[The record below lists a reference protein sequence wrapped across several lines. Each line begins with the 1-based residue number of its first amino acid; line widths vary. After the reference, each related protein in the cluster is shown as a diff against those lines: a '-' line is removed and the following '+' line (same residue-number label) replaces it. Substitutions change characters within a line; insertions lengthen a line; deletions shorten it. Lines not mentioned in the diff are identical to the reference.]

1 MSSVK
6 IEDKNQLEQLSARIF
21 LLTGIKFTQQQ
32 LLSLCVSFSSENMDD
47 LISYISV
54 QNRIWSDEEI
64 ESYYK
69 ENTEDFGEG
78 TEDLSEN
85 VDYILYG
92 KIGK

>member
-6 IEDKNQLEQLSARIF
+6 IEDKNQLEQLSAKIF
-21 LLTGIKFTQQQ
+21 LLTGNKFTQQQ

-54 QNRIWSDEEI
+54 QNRIWTDEEI
-64 ESYYK
+64 ETYYN

-78 TEDLSEN
+78 TEELSEN
-85 VDYILYG
+85 IDDIIYG